1 MKTIRHNID
10 GTTSVEYAHPR
21 ECLEGVIAMLRA
33 RTSHRL
39 ASAAPHHDQMN
50 AALGLLDAQSIAA
63 IKVAINAERAR
74 FASARARAEAAFAA
88 WDGKAETQYAASEA
102 ILAALMEEP

>member
-10 GTTSVEYAHPR
+10 GTVTVEYAHPR
-21 ECLEGVIAMLRA
+21 ECLEGVLAMLRA

-39 ASAAPHHDQMN
+39 ASAAPQHDQIN
-50 AALGLLDAQSIAA
+50 AALGLLDGKVEAAVKAA
-63 IKVAINAERAR
+63 IIAERAR

-88 WDGKAETQYAASEA
+88 WDGSDATKDAASEA
-102 ILAALMEEP
+102 ILDALLEK

>member
-1 MKTIRHNID
+1 MKTIQHNID

-21 ECLEGVIAMLRA
+21 ECLEGVLAMLRA

-39 ASAAPHHDQMN
+39 ASAAPQHDQMN
-50 AALGLLDAQSIAA
+50 AALGLLDAKAIAA
-63 IKVAINAERAR
+63 TKAAIDAERAR

-88 WDGKAETQYAASEA
+88 WDGRQETQDAASEA